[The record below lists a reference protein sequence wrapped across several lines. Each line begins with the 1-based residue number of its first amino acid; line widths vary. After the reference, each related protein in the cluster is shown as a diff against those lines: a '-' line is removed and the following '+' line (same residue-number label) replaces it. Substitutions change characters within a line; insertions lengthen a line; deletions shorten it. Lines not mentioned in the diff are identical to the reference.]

1 MWLFPSPL
9 EKYCPECS
17 IQNIPIAKMIPF
29 SLTFCISNSNKVAIL
44 SILRCTHYASKFG
57 KLSSGHRTGKGHFS
71 FQSQR
76 KAMPKNAQTT
86 TQLHLSHTL
95 VMLKILQA
103 RFQQNV
109 NQELP
114 EFQAV
119 FRKGRDQI
127 PIICWIIKKAREL
140 QKNINLCFI
149 DYAKAFDCVQ
159 FSSVAQL
166 CPTLCDPM
174 NCNTPGLPV
183 HQQLLGFTQTRVHRV
198 GDAMQPSRPL
208 SSHFAKVPNPS
219 QHQSLFQWVSSSAWG
234 G

>member
-57 KLSSGHRTGKGHFS
+57 KLSSGHRTGKGQFS

-76 KAMPKNAQTT
+76 KAMPKSVQTT
-86 TQLHLSHTL
+86 AQLHSSHTL

>member
-57 KLSSGHRTGKGHFS
+57 KLSSGHRTGKGQFS

-76 KAMPKNAQTT
+76 KAMPKSVQTT
-86 TQLHLSHTL
+86 AQLHSSHTL

-159 FSSVAQL
+159 FSSATQS
-166 CPTLCDPM
+166 CPTLCKPM
-174 NCNTPGLPV
+174 NHSTPGLPV
-183 HQQLLGFTQTRVHRV
+183 HHQLPEFTQTHVRRVS
-198 GDAMQPSRPL
+198 DAIQPSHPQ
-208 SSHFAKVPNPS
+208 SSPSPAAPNPS
-219 QHQSLFQWVSSSAWG
+219 QHQSLF
-234 G
+234 

>member
-1 MWLFPSPL
+1 
-9 EKYCPECS
+9 
-17 IQNIPIAKMIPF
+17 
-29 SLTFCISNSNKVAIL
+29 
-44 SILRCTHYASKFG
+44 
-57 KLSSGHRTGKGHFS
+57 
-71 FQSQR
+71 
-76 KAMPKNAQTT
+76 MPKSVQTT
-86 TQLHLSHTL
+86 AQLHSSHTL

-114 EFQAV
+114 EFQAG

-127 PIICWIIKKAREL
+127 PIICWIIEKAREL

-149 DYAKAFDCVQ
+149 DYAKAFDYIQ

-183 HQQLLGFTQTRVHRV
+183 HQQLLEFTQTRVHRV

-208 SSHFAKVPNPS
+208 SSPFPKVPNPS
-219 QHQSLFQWVSSSAWG
+219 QHQSLFQ
-234 G
+234 